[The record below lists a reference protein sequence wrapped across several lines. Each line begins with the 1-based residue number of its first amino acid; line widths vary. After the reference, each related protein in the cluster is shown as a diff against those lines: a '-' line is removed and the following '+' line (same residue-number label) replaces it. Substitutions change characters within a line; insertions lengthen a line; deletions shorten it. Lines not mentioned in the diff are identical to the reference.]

1 MLTRACNDQARGARA
16 TARAAIRS
24 PAMAPFAPVDDRLP
38 RWIASH
44 RRVFALTGAGCSTAS
59 GIPDYRDHDGEWKRR
74 PPVMI
79 QAFRTE
85 DAVYRR
91 YWARAYAGWPRF
103 TAAAPNAAHRAFA
116 AWEAAGTLVQLVTQ
130 NVDRLH
136 QRAGSRAV
144 IDLHGRLDVVACLG
158 CGERTSRAA
167 TQETIAAANPRW
179 AAEAATAP
187 DGDADVE
194 AALVASFAAPR
205 CERCGG
211 LLKPDV
217 VFFGENVP
225 RDRYEQACAAL
236 ARADALLVAGS
247 SLMVYSGFRFVRL
260 AHEAGLPIAI
270 VNRGRTR
277 GDDVASLKIDGDLSS
292 TLTEAVGQVFAPAP
306 ADARCEDDRV
316 TVSGSAA
323 STLPSS

>member
-1 MLTRACNDQARGARA
+1 MTTPNEAG
-16 TARAAIRS
+16 
-24 PAMAPFAPVDDRLP
+24 DRLR
-38 RWIASH
+38 RWIARH

-59 GIPDYRDHDGEWKRR
+59 GIPDYRDEQGEWKRR

-79 QAFRTE
+79 EAFRTQE
-85 DAVYRR
+85 AIYRR
-91 YWARAYAGWPRF
+91 YWARAYVGWPRF
-103 TAAAPNAAHRAFA
+103 TNVAPNDAHRAFA
-116 AWEAAGTLVQLVTQ
+116 AWEGAGTLLQVVTQ

-144 IDLHGRLDVVACLG
+144 IDLHGRLDVIVCLG
-158 CGERTSRAA
+158 CGERTSRADLQ
-167 TQETIAAANPRW
+167 TTIAAVNASWR
-179 AAEAATAP
+179 ADAATAP
-187 DGDADVE
+187 DGDADVDDGMIE
-194 AALVASFAAPR
+194 SFVAPH

-225 RDRYEQACAAL
+225 GERYAQARAAI
-236 ARADALLVAGS
+236 AAADALLVAGS

-277 GDDVASLKIDGDLSS
+277 GDDFAELKVEEDVGTALTDAISAVA
-292 TLTEAVGQVFAPAP
+292 
-306 ADARCEDDRV
+306 
-316 TVSGSAA
+316 
-323 STLPSS
+323 

>member
-1 MLTRACNDQARGARA
+1 MRPPLFDALVNWVEKGVAPDRIKGNRVGRVDA
-16 TARAAIRS
+16 THRPPVIECESGCVRMASMATLDAI
-24 PAMAPFAPVDDRLP
+24 DDRLR

-59 GIPDYRDHDGEWKRR
+59 GIPAYRDDEGEWKRR

-79 QAFRTE
+79 QAFRTQ

-91 YWARAYAGWPRF
+91 YWARACAGWQRF
-103 TAAAPNAAHRAFA
+103 AAAAPNAAHHAFA
-116 AWEAAGTLVQLVTQ
+116 AWEAAGTLFQLVTQ

-144 IDLHGRLDVVACLG
+144 IDLHGRLDVVVCLS
-158 CGERTSRAA
+158 CGDRTSRAA
-167 TQETIAAANPRW
+167 LQEAIAAANPVW
-179 AAEAATAP
+179 QAEAATAP
-187 DGDADVE
+187 DGDADID
-194 AALVASFAAPR
+194 AALIESFAAPR
-205 CERCGG
+205 CEHCGD

-225 RDRYEQACAAL
+225 RDRYAHACEAL
-236 ARADALLVAGS
+236 AGADALLVAGS

-277 GDDVASLKIDGDLSS
+277 GDDLAELRIEGDVGA
-292 TLTEAVGQVFAPAP
+292 TLTEAV
-306 ADARCEDDRV
+306 
-316 TVSGSAA
+316 AA
-323 STLPSS
+323 IG

>member
-1 MLTRACNDQARGARA
+1 MEMRDPIAE
-16 TARAAIRS
+16 
-24 PAMAPFAPVDDRLP
+24 RLH
-38 RWIASH
+38 RWMTGH

-59 GIPDYRDHDGEWKRR
+59 GIPDYRDEQGEWKRR

-85 DAVYRR
+85 EATYRR

-103 TAAAPNAAHRAFA
+103 TAAVPGDAHRAFA
-116 AWEAAGTLVQLVTQ
+116 AWEAAGTLARLVTQ
-130 NVDRLH
+130 NVDGLH

-144 IDLHGRLDVVACLG
+144 IDLHGRLDDVVCLG
-158 CGERTSRAA
+158 CGDRTRREALQGA
-167 TQETIAAANPRW
+167 MADANPRW
-179 AAEAATAP
+179 LATATAAP

-194 AALVASFAAPR
+194 AAAIASFVAPR
-205 CERCGG
+205 CARCGG

-225 RDRYEQACAAL
+225 GERVEAAREAL
-236 ARADALLVAGS
+236 ASADALLVAGS

-260 AHEAGLPIAI
+260 AHDAGLPIAI

-277 GDDVASLKIDGDLSS
+277 GDDLAALKIEGDVGAALTGALGAVASGAVHT
-292 TLTEAVGQVFAPAP
+292 TLW
-306 ADARCEDDRV
+306 DR
-316 TVSGSAA
+316 A
-323 STLPSS
+323 

>member
-1 MLTRACNDQARGARA
+1 MA
-16 TARAAIRS
+16 TFDA
-24 PAMAPFAPVDDRLP
+24 VGDRLHH
-38 RWIASH
+38 WIARH

-59 GIPDYRDHDGEWKRR
+59 GIPDYRDEQGEWKRR

-79 QAFRTE
+79 QAFRTQ

-103 TAAAPNAAHRAFA
+103 TTAAPGDAHRAFA
-116 AWEAAGTLVQLVTQ
+116 AWERAGTLRQVVTQ

-136 QRAGSRAV
+136 QRAGSRTV
-144 IDLHGRLDVVACLG
+144 LDLHGRLDVIVCLG
-158 CGERTSRAA
+158 CGERSSRGDLQVTMSA
-167 TQETIAAANPRW
+167 QNRSWQAAAP
-179 AAEAATAP
+179 TAP
-187 DGDADVE
+187 DGDADVDD
-194 AALVASFAAPR
+194 AIVDAFAAPR
-205 CERCGG
+205 CEQCGG

-225 RDRYEQACAAL
+225 AERYAHARQAL
-236 ARADALLVAGS
+236 ADADALLVAGS

-277 GDDVASLKIDGDLSS
+277 GDDLAELKIEGDVGS
-292 TLTEAVGQVFAPAP
+292 TLLDAVGALA
-306 ADARCEDDRV
+306 
-316 TVSGSAA
+316 
-323 STLPSS
+323 